1 MSRKLEYFFD
11 CSSPWTYLSFR
22 GILELRKNKKF
33 EIIWKPI
40 LVGGIFNS
48 TNPSV
53 YESRKNPVKEKMEY
67 SQKDMADWAAER
79 NIQFNWPKIFPINSV
94 KSMRG
99 SFYFLDK
106 NQNIEEYLEKVF
118 KAYWTEGKDISS
130 NDCLKDIVT
139 SLSASADD
147 FIEFIDL
154 PETKKRLVDNT
165 QELMDRN
172 GFGSPTFFLDTEDM
186 YFGNDRIQLIEN
198 KL

>member
-22 GILELRKNKKF
+22 GILELRKNKEF

-53 YESRKNPVKEKMEY
+53 YESRKNPVKEKLEY

-147 FIEFIDL
+147 FIKFIDL

-186 YFGNDRIQLIEN
+186 YFGNDRIQLIKN

>member
-1 MSRKLEYFFD
+1 
-11 CSSPWTYLSFR
+11 
-22 GILELRKNKKF
+22 
-33 EIIWKPI
+33 
-40 LVGGIFNS
+40 
-48 TNPSV
+48 
-53 YESRKNPVKEKMEY
+53 MEY
-67 SQKDMADWAAER
+67 SQKDMADWAVKR

-94 KSMRG
+94 KSMLG

-186 YFGNDRIQLIEN
+186 YFGNDRIQLIKN

>member
-22 GILELRKNKKF
+22 GILELRKNKEF

-79 NIQFNWPKIFPINSV
+79 KIQFNWPKIFPINSV

-147 FIEFIDL
+147 FMEFIDL

-186 YFGNDRIQLIEN
+186 YFGNDRIQLIKN